1 MQITNN
7 VQAHGLEARGTDA
20 KLMKAAQGIE
30 ASFIKTLLEQ
40 MQKGS
45 SMFGKGAGAG
55 IYQDFFNQAVAES
68 MASRSQFGIAS
79 MIERQMA
86 PRLAQK
92 IEEQLQQQPE
102 NTTE

>member
-1 MQITNN
+1 MRIEA
-7 VQAHGLEARGTDA
+7 QATHRQDADVTDA
-20 KLMKAAQGIE
+20 KLKKAAQGIE

-45 SMFGKGAGAG
+45 SMFGKAAGAG

-86 PRLAQK
+86 PRLSQQLEA
-92 IEEQLQQQPE
+92 QLQQQPE

>member
-1 MQITNN
+1 MR
-7 VQAHGLEARGTDA
+7 VEAGAPKDHQAA
-20 KLMKAAQGIE
+20 KLKKAAQGIE

-45 SMFGKGAGAG
+45 SMFGKNAGAG

-68 MASRSQFGIAS
+68 MAKTSQFGIAD

-86 PRLAQK
+86 PRVAA
-92 IEEQLQQQPE
+92 EQQQTGDTNPNE
-102 NTTE
+102 DK

>member
-1 MQITNN
+1 MINPASIALPN
-7 VQAHGLEARGTDA
+7 DGNAA
-20 KLMKAAQGIE
+20 KLKKAAQGIE

-68 MASRSQFGIAS
+68 MAATSQFGIAS
-79 MIERQMA
+79 LFERQMA
-86 PRLAQK
+86 PRLAAELAK
-92 IEEQLQQQPE
+92 SNQQPGE
-102 NTTE
+102 NINEDK

>member
-1 MQITNN
+1 MK
-7 VQAHGLEARGTDA
+7 VQMNAGQTHGLEAPATDT
-20 KLMKAAQGIE
+20 KLKKAAQGIE

-55 IYQDFFNQAVAES
+55 VYQDFFNQAIAEN
-68 MASRSQFGIAS
+68 MASRSEFGIAD

-86 PRLAQK
+86 PRFT
-92 IEEQLQQQPE
+92 ETNNPE
-102 NTTE
+102 NKTNENK